1 MRQSHSILVRQI
13 LPIGGLLLGGA
24 IALTA
29 PVSAKP
35 APPVIRASG
44 FTPQVP
50 LCYIETT
57 NSGFQNLDTACL
69 MGKDRGAGTI
79 DMVTDRDKD
88 GVPDALVP
96 FFQEMDKFGDLASA
110 ATPQARQALMGKMQK
125 SMNNFAERSPLSPA
139 LKADFKTMIGALST
153 IASITPSQPGSSAS
167 QRQLAQINAAA
178 TNLDTSMRRLQ
189 KDPFMKQV
197 EQYSSR
203 YQENKYKKMRAE
215 LSR

>member
-1 MRQSHSILVRQI
+1 MRQSDPMLVRRI

-24 IALTA
+24 IALSPPA
-29 PVSAKP
+29 LAQP
-35 APPVIRASG
+35 APPVVRASG
-44 FTPQVP
+44 FTKQVP
-50 LCYIETT
+50 LCYIETQ
-57 NSGFQNLDTACL
+57 NSGFQSLDTACL
-69 MGKDRGAGTI
+69 MGKDLGAGTI

-125 SMNNFAERSPLSPA
+125 TMNDFAQRSPLSPA
-139 LKADFKTMIGALST
+139 LKADFKRVVGALST
-153 IASITPSQPGSSAS
+153 LAGITPAQPGSSPS

-178 TNLDTSMRRLQ
+178 ATLDTSMRRLQ

-203 YQENKYKKMRAE
+203 YQQNKYAKSQPK
-215 LSR
+215 